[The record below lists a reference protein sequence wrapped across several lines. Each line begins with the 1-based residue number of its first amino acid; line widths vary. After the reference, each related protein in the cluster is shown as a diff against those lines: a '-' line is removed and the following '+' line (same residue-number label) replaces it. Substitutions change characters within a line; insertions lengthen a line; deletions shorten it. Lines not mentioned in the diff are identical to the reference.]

1 MPEDA
6 WHSDWKPP
14 TRKVAA
20 SCYKIVLPSEGLGEL
35 HKTVG
40 ILRKKNSLEILMQNA
55 NTSAQMQI
63 ALPKQND
70 SKDALRKLKNLF
82 QNRFETYFRVAI
94 IMP

>member
-1 MPEDA
+1 
-6 WHSDWKPP
+6 
-14 TRKVAA
+14 
-20 SCYKIVLPSEGLGEL
+20 
-35 HKTVG
+35 
-40 ILRKKNSLEILMQNA
+40 MQNA